1 MTSQHV
7 HDGTTTQQFRGVMAQ
22 VPAAVAVVSVR
33 AGGSP
38 HGTTVSAFTSLSM
51 DPPMLLVSLDN
62 ASSLLSR
69 LHVGAVAGVNVLT
82 ADQAD
87 IAARYAR
94 KNKDGLSP
102 RIVDTVLVDYAAV
115 GSVAARWAS

>member
-62 ASSLLSR
+62 ASLSLIPGIGGL
-69 LHVGAVAGVNVLT
+69 L
-82 ADQAD
+82 
-87 IAARYAR
+87 AARSA
-94 KNKDGLSP
+94 SP
-102 RIVDTVLVDYAAV
+102 QQLDRHILDEDV
-115 GSVAARWAS
+115 